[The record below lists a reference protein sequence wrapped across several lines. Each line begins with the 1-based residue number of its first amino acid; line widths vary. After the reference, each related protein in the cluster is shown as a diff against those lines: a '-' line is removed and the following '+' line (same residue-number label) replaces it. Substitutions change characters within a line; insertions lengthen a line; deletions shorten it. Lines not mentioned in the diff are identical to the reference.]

1 MLLYFLLLPRTILV
15 LSAVI
20 PAIFLLIKVY
30 KADKL
35 EKENPIFIL
44 LLIVSGIFSTVIAM
58 VLEELGT
65 YVLSLYYAPE
75 SLAYNILMYYVV
87 VAVSEEGSKYFLL
100 RKRTYNSF
108 EFNCQYDAVVY
119 AVAVSLGFALWENIL
134 YVFRFGLS
142 VALTRAVTAIP
153 GHCSFGVFMGVWYG
167 KEKRHDLEGDRG
179 LAVVSRVLS
188 LLCPILL
195 HGTYD
200 FLCSINT
207 EESALYFLA
216 FIVVL
221 FLLSFFMVRKKSEED
236 TYL

>member
-15 LSAVI
+15 LSAVL
-20 PAIFLLIKVY
+20 PAIILLVKVY
-30 KADKL
+30 RADKL
-35 EKENPIFIL
+35 EKENPVFIF

-65 YVLSLYYAPE
+65 YVLSIYYTE
-75 SLAYNILMYYVV
+75 DSLIYNILMYYLV
-87 VAVSEEGSKYFLL
+87 VALSEEGSKYVLL

-142 VALTRAVTAIP
+142 VALTRALTAIP
-153 GHCSFGVFMGVWYG
+153 GHCSFGVFMGIWYG

-179 LAVVSRVLS
+179 LAILSRIAS

-200 FLCSINT
+200 FLCSLNT

-216 FIVVL
+216 FIIVL
-221 FLLSFFMVRKKSEED
+221 FLLSFFMVRKKSDED

>member
-1 MLLYFLLLPRTILV
+1 MLLYYLLLPRTILV
-15 LSAVI
+15 LSAVL
-20 PAIFLLIKVY
+20 PALVLLVKVY

-35 EKENPIFIL
+35 EKENPVFIL

-58 VLEELGT
+58 ILEELGT
-65 YVLSLYYAPE
+65 YILSSYYTPDT
-75 SLAYNILMYYVV
+75 LIYNVLMYYVV
-87 VAVSEEGSKYFLL
+87 VAVSEEGSKYALL

-134 YVFRFGLS
+134 YVFRYGLS
-142 VALTRAVTAIP
+142 VAITRALTAIP
-153 GHCSFGVFMGVWYG
+153 GHCSFGVFMGIWYG

-179 LAVVSRVLS
+179 LAVISRVAS
-188 LLCPILL
+188 LIVPILL

-200 FLCSINT
+200 FLCSLNT
-207 EESALYFLA
+207 EESALYFLG

-221 FLLSFFMVRKKSEED
+221 FILSFFMVKKKSDED
-236 TYL
+236 VYL